1 MVDVPRADKSGAEVT
16 AVQTLREFRRRLNFA
31 KRPGVR
37 QPFRLRGALLRH
49 GERHSNR
56 KRRFGCFHKARNSKP
71 FLPRRNQRLMQSQN
85 NAGHHIMAQI
95 GLAPETG

>member
-16 AVQTLREFRRRLNFA
+16 ADAPRVPATIEFREASWSAPAL
-31 KRPGVR
+31 P
-37 QPFRLRGALLRH
+37 PLRCDG
-49 GERHSNR
+49 GW
-56 KRRFGCFHKARNSKP
+56 RFGCFHKARNSKP

>member
-1 MVDVPRADKSGAEVT
+1 
-16 AVQTLREFRRRLNFA
+16 LRCD
-31 KRPGVR
+31 G
-37 QPFRLRGALLRH
+37 GW
-49 GERHSNR
+49 
-56 KRRFGCFHKARNSKP
+56 RFGCFHKARNSKP